1 MNAIFPGDKYTISMM
16 EFILKICE
24 DCPYFFSIST
34 PAILQPGMSKS
45 QTHVCISLHW
55 WFNWW
60 YHEATVTTL
69 HPPLYA
75 LVNSTL
81 KPGLYKR
88 TPHLHMHIG
97 EMTKSLNWKGTQ
109 RALKLIFEV
118 HLSLTKWFHL
128 RKELSTK
135 IWMWSLS
142 ILKREKK
149 KRKRGKKYRC
159 NKQTNKKSFQNWTRS
174 KKLTVDR

>member
-16 EFILKICE
+16 EFILKVCE

-81 KPGLYKR
+81 KPGLYRR

-97 EMTKSLNWKGTQ
+97 EMTKSLNWKGTL

-118 HLSLTKWFHL
+118 HLSQLTSSVGQSQRGQLSRFQSIWWPSSLCRL
-128 RKELSTK
+128 RWSRESTK
-135 IWMWSLS
+135 TPVPLS
-142 ILKREKK
+142 HQLLFLGRP
-149 KRKRGKKYRC
+149 
-159 NKQTNKKSFQNWTRS
+159 TNPSMGS
-174 KKLTVDR
+174 